1 MNFFRRWLKPAAQRE
16 SKTADTDRSSY
27 RVSVMRKQK
36 NEGYD
41 PYDTGS
47 FDAESVAPDRSSD

>member
-1 MNFFRRWLKPAAQRE
+1 MNFFRRWLKPAEQRE
-16 SKTADTDRSSY
+16 SKADEADRSSY

-36 NEGYD
+36 IEGYD

-47 FDAESVAPDRSSD
+47 FDTEAITPDRSPD